1 MAAFLDGNL
10 SASEMQGISSLIDND
25 ASLQR
30 FMDASSVIDES
41 ISAFSMSDMDLP
53 QELQTLDFDLPSLDL
68 DFHGLVTLSPEP
80 LPFPD
85 NMMVAACADPQIED
99 TPVHQYESGDHG
111 SLAEIMSGSDENIAA
126 YSDDSIATETD
137 NTLDGFPEKL

>member
-53 QELQTLDFDLPSLDL
+53 QELQTLDFNLPSLDL

>member
-10 SASEMQGISSLIDND
+10 SASEMQCISSLIDND

-53 QELQTLDFDLPSLDL
+53 QELQTLDFNLPSLDL

>member
-1 MAAFLDGNL
+1 MAAYLDGNL

-25 ASLQR
+25 TSLQL
-30 FMDASSVIDES
+30 FMDASSVIDEL
-41 ISAFSMSDMDLP
+41 ISAFSMSDIELP
-53 QELQTLDFDLPSLDL
+53 QELQTLNFDLPSLDG

-111 SLAEIMSGSDENIAA
+111 SLTDVIGGSDAQIAA
-126 YSDDSIATETD
+126 DSITIETD
-137 NTLDGFPEKL
+137 NTFDGFPEDL

>member
-99 TPVHQYESGDHG
+99 TPIHQYESGDHG